1 MPSPMVFCY
10 NLIPALPT
18 SPKNPTALAI
28 GAGIKAGKNPPICVG
43 ENLIS
48 QVPTFSYFFISPICF
63 SLNLIALFGLS
74 VKSNL
79 ILQSIIFSLQL
90 WSSFI

>member
-48 QVPTFSYFFISPICF
+48 QDIGTYFFLFFYFTNLFF
-63 SLNLIALFGLS
+63 S
-74 VKSNL
+74 
-79 ILQSIIFSLQL
+79 
-90 WSSFI
+90 